1 MRSRGRQQLTL
12 VVGNYSI
19 EIIYKFGVA
28 KILTLR
34 DFSASKSVWR
44 ERNYE
49 IKQQKN
55 TRRKRPLKLFCGSDW
70 GGAATSYYYLSIN
83 ESWLGS
89 FKR

>member
-34 DFSASKSVWR
+34 DFSASKSVLR

-55 TRRKRPLKLFCGSDW
+55 TKK
-70 GGAATSYYYLSIN
+70 T
-83 ESWLGS
+83 
-89 FKR
+89 FKIVLRIG

>member
-1 MRSRGRQQLTL
+1 MQLERVLKGVPKYLREGWIAQSMRSRGRQQLTL

-55 TRRKRPLKLFCGSDW
+55 TKK
-70 GGAATSYYYLSIN
+70 T
-83 ESWLGS
+83 
-89 FKR
+89 FKIVLRIG

>member
-55 TRRKRPLKLFCGSDW
+55 TKKTFKIVLRIGLGWSSYLLLLLKH
-70 GGAATSYYYLSIN
+70 
-83 ESWLGS
+83 
-89 FKR
+89 

>member
-55 TRRKRPLKLFCGSDW
+55 TKK
-70 GGAATSYYYLSIN
+70 T
-83 ESWLGS
+83 
-89 FKR
+89 FKIVLRIG